1 MTKSVFIDSSGFIA
15 LVDKVDKRYTRA
27 KELYETI
34 KNEHA
39 AIYTSVTVLS
49 EVITRARYKLGTKV
63 AQTLLQFILKE
74 EKYGFLTILWIEKA
88 ELKIIGQIMKK
99 FPLIELSFTD
109 AHIYWLMK
117 RYKISAIF
125 SFDSDFVKMGLKV
138 LS

>member
-1 MTKSVFIDSSGFIA
+1 MTKSVFIDSSAFIA

-63 AQTLLQFILKE
+63 AQTLLKFILKE

-125 SFDSDFVKMGLKV
+125 SFDSDFVKMNLKV